1 MRISDWSSTCA
12 LPICAFAPCWSAA
25 MPCGA
30 MTASDRPPPAT
41 IANFARN
48 FISGLHHE
56 QRHSLPPGATL
67 LSYLQTA
74 IGQPA
79 DAVPHE
85 PWLLRLKRRPE
96 IGRAPLSNP
105 VTNAHHVCLTLP
117 AKKKQTTHN

>member
-1 MRISDWSSTCA
+1 
-12 LPICAFAPCWSAA
+12 

-30 MTASDRPPPAT
+30 TTASDRPQPAA

-85 PWLLRLKRRPE
+85 PWLMRHKRRPALPRQSAAATAAIDLAPA
-96 IGRAPLSNP
+96 IGRTSCRER
-105 VTNAHHVCLTLP
+105 VC
-117 AKKKQTTHN
+117 QYV

>member
-1 MRISDWSSTCA
+1 
-12 LPICAFAPCWSAA
+12 
-25 MPCGA
+25 
-30 MTASDRPPPAT
+30 MTASDRPPPAS

-85 PWLLRLKRRPE
+85 PWLMRHKRRPALPRQSAAATAP
-96 IGRAPLSNP
+96 IDLAPDHAPGGTADDRAPRS
-105 VTNAHHVCLTLP
+105 VAITNDHTGRTSSWERTGMYG
-117 AKKKQTTHN
+117 K

>member
-1 MRISDWSSTCA
+1 
-12 LPICAFAPCWSAA
+12 
-25 MPCGA
+25 

-85 PWLLRLKRRPE
+85 PWPMRHTRRPALP
-96 IGRAPLSNP
+96 RHSAAA
-105 VTNAHHVCLTLP
+105 NATINRKSAVSGKSVAGSVELGGSRD
-117 AKKKQTTHN
+117 N

>member
-1 MRISDWSSTCA
+1 MLNVLPPCA
-12 LPICAFAPCWSAA
+12 ALSVKSGAFAPCWSAA

-85 PWLLRLKRRPE
+85 PWRSEEHTSELQSLMRTSY
-96 IGRAPLSNP
+96 A
-105 VTNAHHVCLTLP
+105 VFCL
-117 AKKKQTTHN
+117 KKKKKLQNILN